1 MIKLSQRD
9 ITSEVTEFV
18 DRNREFITSD
28 VKRLLFTA
36 KNIKLAAKKVV
47 VNYLCKEIFGQSA
60 EEIERNLA
68 NDSVGLDQFHSRVK
82 KLEEVYGGYI
92 ERVIEQHVTSKYIEE
107 FKSNVEINQD
117 AIAIIKS
124 RIDEM

>member
-9 ITSEVTEFV
+9 ITSEVNEFI
-18 DRNREFITSD
+18 DRNSEFITND
-28 VKRLLFTA
+28 VKRLLNTA
-36 KNIKLAAKKVV
+36 RNIKISAKKVV

-60 EEIERNLA
+60 EDIERNLA
-68 NDSVGLDQFHSRVK
+68 NDSVGLDQFHSRVR

-107 FKSNVEINQD
+107 FKSNVGINQD
-117 AIAIIKS
+117 AVAIIKS